1 MSKIGKQIIKL
12 NGANITK
19 NNTECIIKGQNGE
32 LVVKI
37 PACVELSIDNE
48 QAQFVLKD
56 ETYPNAK
63 ALWGL
68 ARALLNNAVKGVTEG
83 FTKELELVG
92 VGYRVEK
99 TGNDLKILIGY
110 SHPVIVRAP
119 IGITFTVEG
128 NTIIKVQ
135 GFDRQLVGQVAAN
148 IREIRKP
155 EPYKGKGIKYKDE
168 IVKRKQGKAAK

>member
-12 NGANITK
+12 NNVQIDL
-19 NNTECIIKGQNGE
+19 KGQNININGAKGVLTVRLPDCLE
-32 LVVKI
+32 MK
-37 PACVELSIDNE
+37 NE
-48 QAQFVLKD
+48 ADQIHFILKD
-56 ETYPNAK
+56 ELYPNGK

-68 ARALLNNAVKGVTEG
+68 TRALVNNAVKGVTEG
-83 FTKELELVG
+83 FSKELELVG

-119 IGITFTVEG
+119 IGITFEVEG
-128 NTIIKVQ
+128 NTIIKVY